1 MFYALIKL
9 VFMFIVGIFVF
20 INKIYNVTKEKL
32 VFLTDNIGISIYRI
46 ELLAIIIAVL
56 NVYISLVTTDIVAES
71 SISIFEFVSSVL
83 LIPVILAEI
92 LEAKKS

>member
-1 MFYALIKL
+1 
-9 VFMFIVGIFVF
+9 MFIVGIFVF

>member
-1 MFYALIKL
+1 
-9 VFMFIVGIFVF
+9 MFIVGIFVF

-46 ELLAIIIAVL
+46 ALLAIIIAVL